1 MFRLDKKVA
10 LVTGAGS
17 GIGAA
22 IAGVFASQG
31 AQVIVADVQGDAAE
45 AVSAAIR
52 DAGGTAHAHLLD
64 VTDEGQVTTTF
75 REIVPRYGHL
85 DTVFNN
91 AVDSHVGNILEIS
104 DVEWESELQIN
115 DIHND
120 IHNDKA

>member
-52 DAGGTAHAHLLD
+52 DAGL
-64 VTDEGQVTTTF
+64 
-75 REIVPRYGHL
+75 
-85 DTVFNN
+85 
-91 AVDSHVGNILEIS
+91 
-104 DVEWESELQIN
+104 
-115 DIHND
+115 
-120 IHNDKA
+120 